1 MGGVDHPVEGSTTT
15 FGSVYPELEAK
26 KAAQVAIKVRLA
38 KVKYCVSSGYKCNVL
53 WRLVWCRH
61 ERNVNVM

>member
-1 MGGVDHPVEGSTTT
+1 MEAVERHLAQRTQ
-15 FGSVYPELEAK
+15 ELEAE